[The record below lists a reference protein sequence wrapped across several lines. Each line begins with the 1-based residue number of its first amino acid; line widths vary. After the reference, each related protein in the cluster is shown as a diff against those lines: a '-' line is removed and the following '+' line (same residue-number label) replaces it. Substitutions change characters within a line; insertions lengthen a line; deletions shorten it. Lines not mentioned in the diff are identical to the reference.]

1 MSLQGIN
8 PNLAAPPEPFAASF
22 ELADI
27 VAILRAQAGLILRI
41 TALIVAAAVV
51 IVSLLPSRYAS
62 SATVMLDPRK
72 NAVADLSAVLSAL
85 PTDPAS
91 LQNQIQVLQSRDLA
105 AEVIAKLKLYDDPEF
120 NGTMQQSVGGVLL
133 SAMNP
138 KRWIAGDPPPP
149 DPAVERDAIIDAFLS
164 HLTAESL
171 GLARAHPRPLERLA
185 LLQAEGLGGLECM
198 LDAVEPLAFKHDR
211 DRIEV

>member
-41 TALIVAAAVV
+41 TALTVAAAVV
-51 IVSLLPSRYAS
+51 IVSLLPTRYAS
-62 SATVMLDPRK
+62 SATMMLDPRK

-120 NGTMQQSVGGVLL
+120 NGTM
-133 SAMNP
+133 
-138 KRWIAGDPPPP
+138 
-149 DPAVERDAIIDAFLS
+149 
-164 HLTAESL
+164 
-171 GLARAHPRPLERLA
+171 
-185 LLQAEGLGGLECM
+185 
-198 LDAVEPLAFKHDR
+198 
-211 DRIEV
+211 